1 MGVLVPNPKLTI
13 ETAQKLKGSKAG
25 FSTRQLTFALS
36 RPGVTAGRRKPR
48 PRRQGE
54 VIEYQV
60 TVKNTGNVPLALT
73 RLSDPYCAD
82 LSSGGTVGEQ
92 LQPGASAR
100 YSCQQTV
107 SRDGTYLNQ
116 ATIEATPPVGDG
128 FTISRAS
135 NETVALGPDPEPTA
149 ETGAATEV
157 KPNTALV
164 TGYVNPHGRRV
175 TSCEFEYWAT
185 AATHRAKCAK
195 SPGRG
200 TVPVEVTA
208 RIESLSPATTYHY
221 RIAAR
226 NPTGTS
232 RGNAEEFTTPA
243 APEAITG
250 TLTGAIQHSTH

>member
-1 MGVLVPNPKLTI
+1 MLMPNPKLTI
-13 ETAQKLKGSKAG
+13 KTEQKLKGSRAG
-25 FSTRQLTFALS
+25 FSARPLTVKLS
-36 RPGVTAGRRKPR
+36 HAGVDAGRRKPR
-48 PRRQGE
+48 PRRPGE
-54 VIEYQV
+54 IIEYQV

-82 LSSGGTVGEQ
+82 LSSGGPVDEQ

-149 ETGAATEV
+149 ETGAVTEV
-157 KPNTALV
+157 SPNTALV
-164 TGYVNPHGRRV
+164 TGQVNPHGRTV

-185 AATHRAKCAK
+185 VATHRVRCVKA
-195 SPGRG
+195 PGHG
-200 TVPVEVTA
+200 TGPVNVTA
-208 RIESLSPATTYHY
+208 RIDGLSPATTYHY

-243 APEAITG
+243 APEAIKETA
-250 TLTGAIQHSTH
+250 TRAVQHSMH